1 MVFNTNPF
9 QTKEKSSKSDKNYDL
24 GVYLIYIIFDE
35 ESSQKITY
43 GPYFQLK
50 KIHGNIFLHD

>member
-50 KIHGNIFLHD
+50 KNSR